1 MHKLIQP
8 SQPSNE
14 ELNQLFVKASED
26 HRNGLLDSA
35 GSGYLRLLDYF
46 PEAPLLHFNLGLVYY
61 EQGEYENGRDSF
73 ARAADLN
80 PEDMDILFNLGLTQ
94 KKSGDLEGAII
105 SYKRILE
112 IDPKSIDTLY
122 NLAGCYKDSGQHPLA
137 IKTYLEVLQFAPDH
151 LSANSNLAFVYH
163 LTGESESAIY
173 YYQKVLELKSDHQAA
188 KHMLAALTG
197 SETTSSPDS
206 YVRDVFDNYSLHYEE
221 SLIVELEYCV
231 PATIRGLVDKGS
243 EWKKAYNLG
252 LDLGCGTGLGGQA
265 FKDMVGVLDGL
276 DLSEKMIALAAA
288 KKIYRNL
295 HTGNMMSFLKTTRKR
310 YDFFL
315 AADVFAYVGD
325 LAETFALLRKC
336 ARQDALFCFS
346 TETLAGQSYRLQQ
359 TGRFAHSPDYIED
372 VALTT
377 GWKITASLKT
387 SLRKEKG
394 NWVAGDLWFLQLID
408 NA

>member
-1 MHKLIQP
+1 
-8 SQPSNE
+8 
-14 ELNQLFVKASED
+14 
-26 HRNGLLDSA
+26 
-35 GSGYLRLLDYF
+35 
-46 PEAPLLHFNLGLVYY
+46 
-61 EQGEYENGRDSF
+61 
-73 ARAADLN
+73 
-80 PEDMDILFNLGLTQ
+80 
-94 KKSGDLEGAII
+94 
-105 SYKRILE
+105 
-112 IDPKSIDTLY
+112 
-122 NLAGCYKDSGQHPLA
+122 
-137 IKTYLEVLQFAPDH
+137 
-151 LSANSNLAFVYH
+151 
-163 LTGESESAIY
+163 
-173 YYQKVLELKSDHQAA
+173 
-188 KHMLAALTG
+188 
-197 SETTSSPDS
+197 
-206 YVRDVFDNYSLHYEE
+206 
-221 SLIVELEYCV
+221 
-231 PATIRGLVDKGS
+231 
-243 EWKKAYNLG
+243 
-252 LDLGCGTGLGGQA
+252 
-265 FKDMVGVLDGL
+265 MVSVLDGL